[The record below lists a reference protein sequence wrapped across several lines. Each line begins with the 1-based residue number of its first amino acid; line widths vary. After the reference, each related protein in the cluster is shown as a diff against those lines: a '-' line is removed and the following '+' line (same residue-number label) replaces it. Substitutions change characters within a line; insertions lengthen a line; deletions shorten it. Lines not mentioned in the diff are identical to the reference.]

1 MNRRPPWGLIIQR
14 ASKQRLDK
22 ERRERELDE
31 DMDKDPRRKD
41 YRSVGVFDQAWIK
54 PLIEDEE

>member
-1 MNRRPPWGLIIQR
+1 MIRRPPWGLIIQR

-22 ERRERELDE
+22 ERRERELLNEQDR
-31 DMDKDPRRKD
+31 DPRRD
-41 YRSVGVFDQAWIK
+41 SRDNGRYDVARIL